1 MNQNMYVLNILYDT
15 FLPLSLITGLLG
27 VNLAGIHGP
36 EAPWSSGFVSGILV
50 LSGAGELFL
59 LRRLHWF

>member
-1 MNQNMYVLNILYDT
+1 MNQNMLVLNILYDT

-27 VNLAGIHGP
+27 VNLAGIHGL
-36 EAPWSSGFVSGILV
+36 EAPWASGFVAGILV
-50 LSGAGELFL
+50 LCGAGELFL